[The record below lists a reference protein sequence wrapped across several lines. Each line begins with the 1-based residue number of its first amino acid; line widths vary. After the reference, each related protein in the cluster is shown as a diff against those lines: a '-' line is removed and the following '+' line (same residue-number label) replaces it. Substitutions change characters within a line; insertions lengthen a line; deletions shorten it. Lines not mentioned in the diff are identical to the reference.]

1 VTACARASGRRASR
15 SGLLTLAPLLHR
27 RVCLQ
32 PMDDSGVEFDSDDL
46 YNELLS
52 PQYATRWPKR
62 VKLSKLVEVLVDVWE
77 SDGT

>member
-1 VTACARASGRRASR
+1 
-15 SGLLTLAPLLHR
+15 
-27 RVCLQ
+27 
-32 PMDDSGVEFDSDDL
+32 MDDSGVEFDSDDL